1 MQLKETI
8 TARPSPLR
16 HYHPRHRDS
25 FGRGTWQGTLRRP
38 RTNRSPRS
46 HSGVDKDLADLGT
59 VHVAVETTGPVQK
72 AVSWSGAATNVNL
85 AWGYFDSKSQ
95 TLKSLKTLPDK
106 IPIYWHQATGNYD
119 VTNLPTPPVK
129 ATHLLFVTKIGRMS
143 QTTALLLAD
152 LPTTAALQI
161 EG

>member
-1 MQLKETI
+1 M
-8 TARPSPLR
+8 
-16 HYHPRHRDS
+16 
-25 FGRGTWQGTLRRP
+25 
-38 RTNRSPRS
+38 
-46 HSGVDKDLADLGT
+46 
-59 VHVAVETTGPVQK
+59 AVETTGPVQK

-95 TLKSLKTLPDK
+95 TLKSLKTLPTK
-106 IPIYWHQATGNYD
+106 SRSTGIKPPA
-119 VTNLPTPPVK
+119 VTTFKNLPTPPVK

-161 EG
+161 EGVTVTEPVCGTVNAEFKVSLTGTSLAPVTVKSPNIVRHSDERN